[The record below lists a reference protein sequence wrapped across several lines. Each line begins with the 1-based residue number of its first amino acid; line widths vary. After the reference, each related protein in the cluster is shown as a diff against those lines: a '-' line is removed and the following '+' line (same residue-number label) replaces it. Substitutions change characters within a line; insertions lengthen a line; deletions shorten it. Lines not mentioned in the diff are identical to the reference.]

1 LAIFVTNLAFTY
13 SHLFTPAHVFS
24 VSLVALVSSSQL
36 CDIFLQVRTDFDPAA
51 DDVDARGMSANDF
64 SLLCKAGSGE

>member
-1 LAIFVTNLAFTY
+1 
-13 SHLFTPAHVFS
+13 
-24 VSLVALVSSSQL
+24 
-36 CDIFLQVRTDFDPAA
+36 VRTDFDPAA